1 MSRRQPK
8 LFAIA
13 VVLSL
18 LLAALPAAA
27 VQGRAGARARAPQAT
42 DWMKVTW
49 GFLTSLW
56 TGAPAPQ
63 GVVSIRGSE
72 GGSLDPHG
80 TSGAT
85 TTSTPQLPPPS
96 DEGASLDPHG

>member
-1 MSRRQPK
+1 MSRRPAK

-18 LLAALPAAA
+18 LLAPLPAAA
-27 VQGRAGARARAPQAT
+27 QGRAGAGTRAPQAA
-42 DWMKVTW
+42 DWLKVTW

-56 TGAPAPQ
+56 GGAPAPQ
-63 GVVSIRGSE
+63 GVVSIRGAE

-80 TSGAT
+80 SSVTT
-85 TTSTPQLPPPS
+85 TTSTTQLPPSS
-96 DEGASLDPHG
+96 DEGVSLDPHG

>member
-18 LLAALPAAA
+18 LLAALPAVA
-27 VQGRAGARARAPQAT
+27 QGRAGSGAHAAQTT
-42 DWMKVTW
+42 DWMEVTW

-56 TGAPAPQ
+56 GGQPAPR
-63 GVVSIRGSE
+63 GIVSIRGAE

-80 TSGAT
+80 TSLT
-85 TTSTPQLPPPS
+85 TTTTQLPPSS
-96 DEGASLDPHG
+96 DEGVSLDPHG